1 MNTLTPLMVYL
12 PFILTVAQRYDKRA
26 GIGTLIS
33 LMLPYT
39 IFIAIAWI
47 VLFVVWFTLNI
58 PLGPGYFPQLP
69 TP

>member
-1 MNTLTPLMVYL
+1 
-12 PFILTVAQRYDKRA
+12 
-26 GIGTLIS
+26 
-33 LMLPYT
+33 MLPYT

-47 VLFVVWFTLNI
+47 VLFAVWFVLNI